1 MSATHPNRWLVMATL
16 LGLLGA
22 TAGRAEKLHLIVA
35 CDTSAEADL
44 GDDVIADKLAIER
57 TFREHIPPAQLNLRT
72 ILGDQLSP
80 ETVRQNIDSLHVE
93 RQKDAIV
100 FYYTGHGAFDSA
112 RGQFFALP
120 KRQQILRSEIEAALI
135 AKEPRVAVSITD
147 CCAAGARFRGKD
159 FTTEPEVKV
168 PATISPLF
176 HHLLFARCGLIS
188 ITSSKPGEV
197 SLTRGDGNGSL
208 FTYPLTQY
216 LQRNASRTLGWE
228 TLVEEVAGTV
238 KEDFTAITKGKGID
252 TNRDGRPDQWTQT
265 VHPFVLTPALGMWV
279 EKQGAE
285 LLVTGVI
292 PLSPAY
298 HAGIEKNDAVLE
310 INGSPLGSE
319 QEYSDA
325 VDRSPQ
331 IMSLKLRDHR
341 QQRVVDVQ
349 ATLNK

>member
-1 MSATHPNRWLVMATL
+1 MATL
-16 LGLLGA
+16 LGLLGT
-22 TAGRAEKLHLIVA
+22 TAGRAEKVHLIVA

-44 GDDVIADKLAIER
+44 GDDVVADKISVET
-57 TFREHIPPAQLNLRT
+57 TFREQIPPAQLNLRM
-72 ILGDQLSP
+72 ILGEQLSP
-80 ETVRQNIDSLHVE
+80 QSVLQNIDSLRVE
-93 RQKDAIV
+93 RQKDVIV

-112 RGQFFALP
+112 RGQFFAMP
-120 KRQQILRSEIEAALI
+120 KQQQILRSEVEAAII

-159 FTTEPEVKV
+159 FTIEPELKA

-208 FTYPLTQY
+208 FTYPFTQY
-216 LQRNASRTLGWE
+216 VRRNASRTIGWE
-228 TLVEEVAGTV
+228 TLVEEVSKTV
-238 KEDFTAITKGKGID
+238 KEDFTSITKGKGVD
-252 TNRDGRPDQWTQT
+252 ANRDGRPEQWTQT

-285 LLVTGVI
+285 LLITGVI

-298 HAGIEKNDAVLE
+298 HAGLEKNDAVLE
-310 INGSPLGSE
+310 INGSPLSSE

-331 IMSLKLRDHR
+331 TMSLKIRDHR
-341 QQRVVDVQ
+341 RQRVIDVT
-349 ATLNK
+349 AKLNK